1 MEFTKETML
10 DKLERKLG
18 KYAIPR
24 LMNWFIGGYVIG
36 YILMAISGAT
46 NSGILSLMTL
56 EPYYILHGQIW
67 RIITWVMI
75 PPAQNI
81 LFAIIM
87 IIFYWQLGRAL
98 EQVWGTFRF
107 NVYMFGG
114 MIITVIAAFILYIIS
129 ALVSGQWGIIGL
141 GNYFS
146 TDYIN
151 LSIFLA
157 FALTFPEERVLL
169 YFFIPVKMKWM
180 AYLYLIFVAIDVIQA
195 IGRGAAGIPII
206 VAIAASLLNFLIYF
220 LQTRGF
226 RGPRQ
231 MRRQWNFRR
240 AYNSGQQWS
249 RWQNDSSS
257 DGNSQPKDR
266 YVKSRTRQAKHKC
279 CICGRTE
286 LTNPELDFRYCT
298 KCNGNYEYCSDH
310 LFTHTHV
317 K

>member
-1 MEFTKETML
+1 ML

-24 LMNWFIGGYVIG
+24 LMNWFIAGYVIG
-36 YILMAISGAT
+36 YILEAIGEASG
-46 NSGILSLMTL
+46 SDIISLMTL

-81 LFAIIM
+81 IFAIIM

-114 MIITVIAAFILYIIS
+114 MIITVIAAIILYLVAWAVTGNQMIS
-129 ALVSGQWGIIGL
+129 L

-180 AYLYLIFVAIDVIQA
+180 AYLYLIFVTIDVIQA
-195 IGRGAAGIPII
+195 IGMGMAGIPII
-206 VAIAASLLNFLIYF
+206 VAIAASLVNFLIYF
-220 LQTRGF
+220 LQTKGF

-231 MRRQWNFRR
+231 SRRQRDFRR
-240 AYNSGQQWS
+240 RYNGGQQWS
-249 RWQNDSSS
+249 YWQNNDSSS
-257 DGNSQPKDR
+257 DSNSQPKDR

>member
-1 MEFTKETML
+1 ML

-24 LMNWFIGGYVIG
+24 LMNWFIAGYVIG
-36 YILMAISGAT
+36 YILEAIDASSG
-46 NSGILSLMTL
+46 SDIISLMTL

-81 LFAIIM
+81 IFAIIM

-114 MIITVIAAFILYIIS
+114 MIITVIAAIILYLVAWAVTGNQMIS
-129 ALVSGQWGIIGL
+129 L

-157 FALTFPEERVLL
+157 FALTFPVEIVLL

-195 IGRGAAGIPII
+195 IGMGMAGIPII

-220 LQTRGF
+220 LLKIEFSFYLLPTYSTVNKF
-226 RGPRQ
+226 ISTLS
-231 MRRQWNFRR
+231 MI
-240 AYNSGQQWS
+240 SGM
-249 RWQNDSSS
+249 NLD
-257 DGNSQPKDR
+257 
-266 YVKSRTRQAKHKC
+266 
-279 CICGRTE
+279 E
-286 LTNPELDFRYCT
+286 LTANLSFKVSINSFLSQSSKDMELQYMHIAASAICRPIWVC
-298 KCNGNYEYCSDH
+298 
-310 LFTHTHV
+310 
-317 K
+317 

>member
-1 MEFTKETML
+1 ML

-24 LMNWFIGGYVIG
+24 LMNWFIAGYVIG
-36 YILMAISGAT
+36 YILEAIDASSG
-46 NSGILSLMTL
+46 SDIISLMTL

-81 LFAIIM
+81 IFAIIM

-114 MIITVIAAFILYIIS
+114 VIITVIAAIILYLVAWAVTGNQMIS
-129 ALVSGQWGIIGL
+129 L
-141 GNYFS
+141 GDYFS

-157 FALTFPEERVLL
+157 FALTFPEEIVLL

-180 AYLYLIFVAIDVIQA
+180 AYLYLIFVTIDVIQA
-195 IGRGAAGIPII
+195 IGMGMAGIPII

-220 LQTRGF
+220 LQTRGL

-231 MRRQWNFRR
+231 MRRQRNFRR

-257 DGNSQPKDR
+257 NSNSQPKDR

>member
-1 MEFTKETML
+1 MEK
-10 DKLERKLG
+10 KLG
-18 KYAIPR
+18 RYAIPR
-24 LMNWFIGGYVIG
+24 LMNWFIGGYILG
-36 YILMAISGAT
+36 YILYAIGRATGAD
-46 NSGILSLMTL
+46 ILSQMTL
-56 EPYYILHGQIW
+56 EPYFILHGQIW

-75 PPAQNI
+75 PPEQNI

-87 IIFYWQLGRAL
+87 IIFYWQLGMSL

-114 MIITVIAAFILYIIS
+114 IIFTLIGAFALYIVS
-129 ALVSGQWGIIGL
+129 ALVSGQWDISL
-141 GNYFS
+141 GSYFS
-146 TDYIN
+146 TNYIN

-169 YFFIPVKMKWM
+169 YFIIPIKMKWM
-180 AYLYLIFVAIDVIQA
+180 ALLYVVFLGIDIVNA
-195 IGRGAAGIPII
+195 LSYGTAGIPMI
-206 VAIAASLLNFLIYF
+206 VSIAASLANFLIYY
-220 LQTRGF
+220 LQTRNF
-226 RGPRQ
+226 RGPREAK
-231 MRRQWNFRR
+231 RQRDFRR
-240 AYNSGQQWS
+240 AYNNTSWSSYTNGRRDSQNSGNGGWGARNERNAHSKQ
-249 RWQNDSSS
+249 
-257 DGNSQPKDR
+257 
-266 YVKSRTRQAKHKC
+266 VAKHKC

>member
-1 MEFTKETML
+1 ML
-10 DKLERKLG
+10 DKLEKKLG
-18 KYAIPR
+18 RYAIPH

-206 VAIAASLLNFLIYF
+206 VAIAASLVNFLVYF
-220 LQTRGF
+220 LQTKGF
-226 RGPRQ
+226 RGPHQ
-231 MRRQWNFRR
+231 SRRQRDFRR
-240 AYNSGQQWS
+240 RYNGGQQWS
-249 RWQNDSSS
+249 NWQNN
-257 DGNSQPKDR
+257 GSQPH
-266 YVKSRTRQAKHKC
+266 TRNAQSKQVAKHKC

-286 LTNPELDFRYCT
+286 LTNPELDFRYCS

>member
-1 MEFTKETML
+1 ML
-10 DKLERKLG
+10 DKLEKKLG
-18 KYAIPR
+18 RYAIPH

-87 IIFYWQLGRAL
+87 IIFYWQLGTAL
-98 EQVWGTFRF
+98 ERVWGTFRF
-107 NVYMFGG
+107 NAYMFGG
-114 MIITVIAAFILYIIS
+114 MIFTIIGAFILYIVGG
-129 ALVSGQWGIIGL
+129 LVSGHWNYVGL
-141 GNYFS
+141 GGYFS
-146 TDYIN
+146 TNYIN

-157 FALTFPEERVLL
+157 FALTFPEEQVLL

-180 AYLYLIFVAIDVIQA
+180 ALLYAIFLGIDIVNA
-195 IGRGAAGIPII
+195 FASGAAGAPVVAAI
-206 VAIAASLLNFLIYF
+206 VASLLNFLIYY
-220 LQTRGF
+220 LQTKGI

-231 MRRQWNFRR
+231 TRRQRDFRR
-240 AYNSGQQWS
+240 AYNNTSWS
-249 RWQNDSSS
+249 NYGGESQNTTGRNTHSK
-257 DGNSQPKDR
+257 QVAR
-266 YVKSRTRQAKHKC
+266 HKC

>member
-1 MEFTKETML
+1 ML

-24 LMNWFIGGYVIG
+24 LMNWFIAGYVIG
-36 YILMAISGAT
+36 YILEAIDASSG
-46 NSGILSLMTL
+46 SDIISLMTL

-81 LFAIIM
+81 IFAIIM

-114 MIITVIAAFILYIIS
+114 MIITVIAAIILYLVAWAVTGNQMIS
-129 ALVSGQWGIIGL
+129 L

-157 FALTFPEERVLL
+157 FALTFPEEIVLL

-195 IGRGAAGIPII
+195 IGMGMAGIPII

-220 LQTRGF
+220 LQTRGL

-231 MRRQWNFRR
+231 MRRQRNFRR

-257 DGNSQPKDR
+257 NSNSQPKDR